1 MKAHAAT
8 GDELTL
14 RRATWRIGRQ
24 IAAAVTVVVF
34 GLVAVAFLVVLH
46 SQHQADDQLLDRAI
60 AEADDVT
67 DPPAGVWLVIRHGA
81 GQVATPGIP
90 AGLPDLAVIGQVATT
105 GTAMTTDFT
114 AHGREYRVRTQL
126 MGAGE
131 VIQALLD
138 LSADHAERDRL
149 VEACLICGAVGL
161 LVSVAVGAWLGRR
174 AVAPLTEA
182 LTLQRRFVADAGHE
196 LRTPLTLLSTR
207 AQLVSQDLETGV
219 DTTSMRSDVDGLVAD
234 ARHLTDILDDLLVAA
249 DPRETPDD
257 EIVVLPALVAQIV
270 ESGRPSADE
279 RGVVLTWTSA
289 DRPPPVHGNRASL
302 RRAVTALLDNAVRHA
317 DAAVD
322 VSIRQLGRDVVVDV
336 VDDGPGIAPD
346 VRTTLFDRFT
356 SSKSDEAAGAP
367 SRRYGL
373 GLALVSEVA
382 AQHGG
387 AVSVVDTG
395 RRGATLR
402 LRLPAVRPAAAAS
415 GRDVRA

>member
-1 MKAHAAT
+1 
-8 GDELTL
+8 
-14 RRATWRIGRQ
+14 
-24 IAAAVTVVVF
+24 
-34 GLVAVAFLVVLH
+34 
-46 SQHQADDQLLDRAI
+46 
-60 AEADDVT
+60 
-67 DPPAGVWLVIRHGA
+67 
-81 GQVATPGIP
+81 
-90 AGLPDLAVIGQVATT
+90 
-105 GTAMTTDFT
+105 
-114 AHGREYRVRTQL
+114 
-126 MGAGE
+126 

-207 AQLVSQDLETGV
+207 AQLVSQDLAAGV
-219 DTTSMRSDVDGLVAD
+219 DATSMKSDVDGLVAD

-249 DPRETPDD
+249 DPRETQDD
-257 EIVVLPALVAQIV
+257 VVVLPALVAQIV
-270 ESGRPSADE
+270 ESGRPSAE
-279 RGVVLTWTSA
+279 KLGVVLTWTSE
-289 DRPPPVHGNRASL
+289 DQPPLVHGNRASL

-317 DAAVD
+317 DAAVE

-382 AQHGG
+382 TQHGG

>member
-1 MKAHAAT
+1 MKARAVT

-14 RRATWRIGRQ
+14 RWATWRISRQ

-81 GQVATPGIP
+81 GRIATPGMP
-90 AGLPDLAVIGQVATT
+90 GGLPDLGAIDRVAAG

-138 LSADHAERDRL
+138 LSADRAERDRL

-161 LVSVAVGAWLGRR
+161 LVSVVVGAWLGRR

-207 AQLVSQDLETGV
+207 AQLVSQDLEAGV
-219 DTTSMRSDVDGLVAD
+219 DATSMKSDVDGLVAD
-234 ARHLTDILDDLLVAA
+234 ARHLADILDDLLVAA
-249 DPRETPDD
+249 DPRETQDVV
-257 EIVVLPALVAQIV
+257 VVLPALVAQIV
-270 ESGRPSADE
+270 ESGRPSVE
-279 RGVVLTWTSA
+279 KLGVVLTWTSE
-289 DRPPPVHGNRASL
+289 DQPPPVRGNRASL

-317 DAAVD
+317 DAAVE

-402 LRLPAVRPAAAAS
+402 LRLPAMRPLASAS